1 MNNIETNFMNF
12 EDLTKLIEEHK
23 KETYPYK
30 TYKFDSTSY
39 TLLLIDIN
47 KLLNENK
54 ELKRTINESTKMID
68 ECACYNEKDKEC
80 KCNFS
85 SMAMTTLRKILKGEI
100 TSYHE
105 DKRCQNEYRRNS
117 I

>member
-1 MNNIETNFMNF
+1 MIEKICDEIGVTSEQLIIKQLQQENK
-12 EDLTKLIEEHK
+12 KLNGAIQ
-23 KETYPYK
+23 TY
-30 TYKFDSTSY
+30 DI
-39 TLLLIDIN
+39 LLKSN
-47 KLLNENK
+47 VEENK
-54 ELKRTINESTKMID
+54 ELKRIINESTKMID

-105 DKRCQNEYRRNS
+105 DKKVSE
-117 I
+117 

>member
-47 KLLNENK
+47 KLLKENK
-54 ELKRTINESTKMID
+54 KLKDNWNKLKMWLNNFHRLSTFEQWEIVNKIQELEQGSDSD
-68 ECACYNEKDKEC
+68 E
-80 KCNFS
+80 
-85 SMAMTTLRKILKGEI
+85 
-100 TSYHE
+100 
-105 DKRCQNEYRRNS
+105 
-117 I
+117 

>member
-47 KLLNENK
+47 KLLKENK
-54 ELKRTINESTKMID
+54 KLKDNWNKLKMWLNNFHRLSTFEQWEIVNKIQELEQGGNVD
-68 ECACYNEKDKEC
+68 E
-80 KCNFS
+80 
-85 SMAMTTLRKILKGEI
+85 
-100 TSYHE
+100 
-105 DKRCQNEYRRNS
+105 
-117 I
+117 

>member
-54 ELKRTINESTKMID
+54 KLKNNWNKLKMWLNNFHRLSTFEQWEIVNKIQELEQGSDSD
-68 ECACYNEKDKEC
+68 E
-80 KCNFS
+80 
-85 SMAMTTLRKILKGEI
+85 
-100 TSYHE
+100 
-105 DKRCQNEYRRNS
+105 
-117 I
+117 